1 MAKAKRLHWEDMNQ
15 EQREKALA
23 ASKKWGIPVEK
34 VKMTVTGLV
43 VLDKEDSRL
52 QTEREMVAKGW
63 ADCVEEITDIMLQK
77 YVDECNEQA
86 VRHIPV
92 RLR

>member
-1 MAKAKRLHWEDMNQ
+1 
-15 EQREKALA
+15 
-23 ASKKWGIPVEK
+23 
-34 VKMTVTGLV
+34 MTVTGV
-43 VLDKEDSRL
+43 IVLDKEDSRL

-86 VRHIPV
+86 VNHIPA

>member
-1 MAKAKRLHWEDMNQ
+1 MAKAKRLHWEEMTE

-43 VLDKEDSRL
+43 VTDKEEGLL
-52 QTEREMVAKGW
+52 QTKREMVAKGW
-63 ADCVEEITDIMLQK
+63 ADCVEEITDVMLQK

-86 VRHIPV
+86 VNHIPV
-92 RLR
+92 WLR